1 MGNALFG
8 KLINTMKI
16 LKKGKAKLRLGFYNV
31 QKTKIRY
38 GWALLSLKMLKQ
50 STTAVLFY

>member
-8 KLINTMKI
+8 KLISTMKI
-16 LKKGKAKLRLGFYNV
+16 LKKGKAKLRLEFYNV